1 MTDTPARSDVTDPI
15 DLGPDLPS
23 DDLER
28 QADAILEQADPS
40 APRTRR
46 QAMRQDAVAARD
58 MSRDRAARLRNGIA
72 AEPIRA
78 TFYALGVG
86 VILGLLLRR

>member
-1 MTDTPARSDVTDPI
+1 MTDTPVRSDVTDPI

-40 APRTRR
+40 GPRTLR
-46 QAMRQDAVAARD
+46 QAIRQDAVAARD
-58 MSRDRAARLRNGIA
+58 MSRDRAVRLRDGIA
-72 AEPIRA
+72 AEPVRS
-78 TFYALGVG
+78 TLYALGAG
-86 VILGLLLRR
+86 VILGMLLRR

>member
-28 QADAILEQADPS
+28 QADAS
-40 APRTRR
+40 GPRTLR
-46 QAMRQDAVAARD
+46 QAIRQDAVAARD
-58 MSRDRAARLRNGIA
+58 LSRDRATRLRADIA

-78 TFYALGVG
+78 TFYALGIG
-86 VILGLLLRR
+86 VVVGLLLRR

>member
-1 MTDTPARSDVTDPI
+1 MTDTPVRSDVTDPI

-40 APRTRR
+40 GPRTLR
-46 QAMRQDAVAARD
+46 QAIRQDAVAARD
-58 MSRDRAARLRNGIA
+58 LSRDRATRLRADIA

-78 TFYALGVG
+78 TFYALGIG
-86 VILGLLLRR
+86 VVVGLLLRR